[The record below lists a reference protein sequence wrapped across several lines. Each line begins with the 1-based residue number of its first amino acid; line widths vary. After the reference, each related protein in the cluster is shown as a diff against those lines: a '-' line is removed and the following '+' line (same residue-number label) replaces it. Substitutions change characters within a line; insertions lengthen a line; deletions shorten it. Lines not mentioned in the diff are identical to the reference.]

1 MISQMGEEMNFC
13 VLILIEGASSNG
25 AAFNKCA
32 CSCYSLQERRN
43 HQITLIAADEQ
54 PHIELLHARLMSYFL
69 LKNEWMQRI
78 LPDKSMVNTP
88 RTWLERGGI
97 YKYRFTHFS

>member
-54 PHIELLHARLMSYFL
+54 PHIELFHAPIDVL
-69 LKNEWMQRI
+69 LVTTKRVDVKDVTRHE
-78 LPDKSMVNTP
+78 S
-88 RTWLERGGI
+88 G
-97 YKYRFTHFS
+97 